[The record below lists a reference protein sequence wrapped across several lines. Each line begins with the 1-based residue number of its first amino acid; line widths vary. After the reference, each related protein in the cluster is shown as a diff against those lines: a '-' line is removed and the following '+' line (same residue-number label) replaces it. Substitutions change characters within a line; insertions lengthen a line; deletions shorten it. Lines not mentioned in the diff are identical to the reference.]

1 MGVRDR
7 RARQKQLLRQQILD
21 AARELLVRE
30 GYDQLSMRRVA
41 DRIDYSPTAI
51 YLHFKDKQE
60 LVFSLCEESFA
71 KLVHELETLPG
82 DYPDPL
88 VRLRK
93 GMERYVAFGLKNP
106 NHYIPAFVL
115 PPPAD
120 LDVKRQQVML
130 SPESSGMRA
139 LATLRDTIADGV
151 KAKKLRKVDPDVAAR
166 STWAALHGITSLLI
180 VHDHFPWGD
189 RDLVIQNLI
198 DSLVDGLRRR

>member
-71 KLVHELETLPG
+71 KLVRELETLAT

-93 GMERYVAFGLKNP
+93 GMERYIAFGLKNP
-106 NHYIPAFVL
+106 NHYLPAFVL

-120 LDVKRQQVML
+120 LDAKRQQAML

-189 RDLVIQNLI
+189 RDRVIQNLI
-198 DSLVDGLRRR
+198 ESVVDGLRQC